1 MAVLVIGLILFLGPH
16 SLGLIAPAWRE
27 GTRAR
32 LGEGAYKAAHSIVSL
47 IGIVIMVWGCAL
59 ASADPAVL
67 YSPAPGLHFVPE
79 TLMLVALVL
88 FVASLLPAGHIK
100 RFVGHPLLIATVL
113 WSASHLFVNGDSAGV
128 VLFAAFLVWA
138 AVSLLVVWQKPQPVL
153 RAAPPALGS
162 DIVAVVAGVVLYGA
176 LVWRVHFWLFG
187 VSPMH

>member
-16 SLGLIAPAWRE
+16 SLGLIAPKWRE

-32 LGEGAYKAAHSIVSL
+32 IGEGAYKAAHSIVSL
-47 IGIVIMVWGCAL
+47 IGIVLLVWGFAL
-59 ASADPAVL
+59 ASANPSVL

-138 AVSLLVVWQKPQPVL
+138 AVSLLAVWRKPQPAL

-162 DIVAVVAGVVLYGA
+162 DIIAIVVGVVLYGA